1 MVDDIEVTDTELWKY
16 VDDTTIAE
24 PVLKDEISNIQNA
37 VSELAMKS
45 HENKL
50 QLNETKCKDMRISF
64 AKKAPDFAPVLI
76 NNKAIDVVANV
87 KLLGLNITN
96 DLKWNCHVSEIIRK
110 VSTRLYFLKQLKRAN
125 VPTKELL
132 TFYVTCIRPIT
143 EYGCPVFHNG
153 LPKFVSNDLERL
165 QKRAMSIIFPQ
176 VTYADALAASKLPTL
191 YDRRR
196 IS

>member
-1 MVDDIEVTDTELWKY
+1 
-16 VDDTTIAE
+16 
-24 PVLKDEISNIQNA
+24 
-37 VSELAMKS
+37 
-45 HENKL
+45 
-50 QLNETKCKDMRISF
+50 MRISF